1 LRYHRFVVWTAL
13 QFCLLIKTVAVT
25 RNKVAID
32 ALRKL
37 KRVSL
42 AHLPTP
48 VEQLDRLTTLLKGPR
63 LWVKRDDCTGLA
75 TGGNKTRKIEFLMA
89 DALAKG
95 ADTVITVGAIQSNHA
110 RQVAAAS
117 ARLGLHCVLGL
128 LDAVPDR
135 APAYHVLGNVHL
147 DKLFGAEIRI
157 TPDLED
163 TEDLLDSIAAESTQ
177 QGRRPYLIP
186 LGGSNGLGAA
196 AYAEA
201 FLELLGQ
208 FEELQES
215 LDAIVVPIVS
225 GGTLAGLSLGAAL
238 SGWEGRIIG
247 VSASDQS
254 ERAIQRV
261 NIPRRAAAE
270 MLGMAIEMIEQ
281 TPLVIDDRF
290 IGKGYGIPTPEG
302 IQAIELLARQ
312 EGLLLD
318 PVYTGKAMAG
328 LLTLVRENYFKGDVK
343 NLLFWHTG
351 GSVALHAYPE
361 IADHFDQKTEDQKLT
376 RDFTDFAD

>member
-1 LRYHRFVVWTAL
+1 MP
-13 QFCLLIKTVAVT
+13 CKGEPD
-25 RNKVAID
+25 AID

-37 KRVSL
+37 KRVNL

-48 VEQLDRLTTLLKGPR
+48 VEPLDRISAALGGPR
-63 LWVKRDDCTGLA
+63 IWVKRDDCTGLA
-75 TGGNKTRKIEFLMA
+75 TGGNKTRKVEFLMA

-117 ARLGLHCVLGL
+117 ARLGFRCVLGL

-135 APAYHVLGNVHL
+135 SQVYRALGNVYL
-147 DKLFGAEIRI
+147 DRLFGAEIR
-157 TPDLED
+157 TSPGLED
-163 TEDLLDSIAAESTQ
+163 TTSLLDSIASEMTR
-177 QGRRPYLIP
+177 QGRRPYVIP

-201 FLELLGQ
+201 FLELLYQ
-208 FEELQES
+208 FESLQET
-215 LDAIVVPIVS
+215 LDAIIVPISS
-225 GGTLAGLSLGAAL
+225 GGTLAGLLLGAGL
-238 SGWEGRIIG
+238 SGWRGRIIG
-247 VSASDQS
+247 ISAGDKA

-261 NIPRRAAAE
+261 RKSQVASAAI
-270 MLGMAIEMIEQ
+270 LGASSEIIDQ
-281 TPLVIDDRF
+281 TPMVIDDRF
-290 IGKGYGIPTPEG
+290 VGMGYGIPTPECVH
-302 IQAIELLARQ
+302 AIEFLARR

-328 LLTLVRENYFKGDVK
+328 LLTLIGENHFKTDVR

-361 IADHFDQKTEDQKLT
+361 ITG
-376 RDFTDFAD
+376 DFEKAIGRT

>member
-1 LRYHRFVVWTAL
+1 MPILP
-13 QFCLLIKTVAVT
+13 I
-25 RNKVAID
+25 RNAMSSCTGNANAIG

-37 KRVSL
+37 KRVRL

-48 VEQLDRLTTLLKGPR
+48 LEPLDRLSPLLGGPR
-63 LWVKRDDCTGLA
+63 IWVKRDDCTGLA
-75 TGGNKTRKIEFLMA
+75 TGGNKTRKVEFLMA

-117 ARLGLHCVLGL
+117 ARLGLRCVLGL

-135 APAYHVLGNVHL
+135 SGVYRALGNVYL
-147 DKLFGAEIRI
+147 DRLFGAEVRI
-157 TPDLED
+157 IPELED
-163 TEDLLDSIAAESTQ
+163 TTPLLDSIASELMQ

-196 AYAEA
+196 AYAIA
-201 FLELLGQ
+201 FLELLDQ
-208 FEELQES
+208 FERLQER
-215 LDAIVVPIVS
+215 LDAIVVPTVS
-225 GGTLAGLSLGAAL
+225 GGTMAGLLLGAAL
-238 SGWEGRIIG
+238 SEWRGRIIG
-247 VSASDQS
+247 ISAGDKT

-261 NIPRRAAAE
+261 RTPQLAAAE
-270 MLGMAIEMIEQ
+270 MIGASSEVVGQM
-281 TPLVIDDRF
+281 PVVIDDRF
-290 IGKGYGIPTPEG
+290 FGQGYGIPTPECVR
-302 IQAIELLARQ
+302 AIELLAHK

-328 LLTLVRENYFKGDVK
+328 LVTLVCENYFKAHVR

-361 IADHFDQKTEDQKLT
+361 IASHLEDAT
-376 RDFTDFAD
+376 

>member
-1 LRYHRFVVWTAL
+1 M
-13 QFCLLIKTVAVT
+13 AVT
-25 RNKVAID
+25 RNEVAID
-32 ALRKL
+32 ALRQL
-37 KRVSL
+37 KRVRL

-48 VEQLDRLTTLLKGPR
+48 VEQLNRLTTLLKGPR

-75 TGGNKTRKIEFLMA
+75 TGGNKTRKIEFLLA
-89 DALAKG
+89 DALTKST
-95 ADTVITVGAIQSNHA
+95 DTVITVGAIQSNHA

-135 APAYHVLGNVHL
+135 ALDYRVLGNVLL

-157 TPDLED
+157 IPDLEETGD
-163 TEDLLDSIAAESTQ
+163 WLNSIAAELTQ
-177 QGRRPYLIP
+177 QGRRPYVIP

-201 FLELLGQ
+201 FLELLSQ
-208 FEELQES
+208 FEEMQEP

-225 GGTLAGLSLGAAL
+225 GGTLAGLSLGAAI
-238 SGWEGRIIG
+238 SGWKGRLIG
-247 VSASDQS
+247 ISASDPS
-254 ERAIQRV
+254 ARAIQRV
-261 NIPRRAAAE
+261 NMPRRAAAE
-270 MLGMAIEMIEQ
+270 ILGVASETIEQ
-281 TPLVIDDRF
+281 IPLLIDDRF
-290 IGKGYGIPTPEG
+290 VGKGYGIPTPEG
-302 IQAIELLARQ
+302 IQAIELLACQ

-328 LLTLVRENYFKGDVK
+328 LLALVRENYFDGDVK

-361 IADHFDQKTEDQKLT
+361 IADDLDRKSKIY
-376 RDFTDFAD
+376 

>member
-1 LRYHRFVVWTAL
+1 MPCKEEPNV
-13 QFCLLIKTVAVT
+13 
-25 RNKVAID
+25 ID

-48 VEQLDRLTTLLKGPR
+48 VEPLDRLSAALSGPR
-63 LWVKRDDCTGLA
+63 VWVKRDDCTGLA
-75 TGGNKTRKIEFLMA
+75 TGGNKTRKVEFLMA

-117 ARLGLHCVLGL
+117 ARLGFRCVLGL

-135 APAYHVLGNVHL
+135 SQVYRVLGNVYL
-147 DKLFGAEIRI
+147 DKLFDAEIRI
-157 TPDLED
+157 SPDMED
-163 TEDLLDSIAAESTQ
+163 TTRLLDSIAYEMTL
-177 QGRRPYLIP
+177 QGRRPYVIP

-201 FLELLGQ
+201 FLELLHQ
-208 FEELQES
+208 FESLPET
-215 LDAIVVPIVS
+215 LDAIIVPIVS
-225 GGTLAGLSLGAAL
+225 GGTLAGLLLGAGL
-238 SGWEGRIIG
+238 SGWRGRIIG
-247 VSASDQS
+247 ISASEKA

-261 NIPRRAAAE
+261 RTSQLAAAAI
-270 MLGMAIEMIEQ
+270 LGASGEIIDQ
-281 TPLVIDDRF
+281 TPIVIDDRF
-290 IGKGYGIPTPEG
+290 VGMGYGIPSPDC
-302 IQAIELLARQ
+302 IRAIEFLARK

-328 LLTLVRENYFKGDVK
+328 LITLIRENYFKADVK

-361 IADHFDQKTEDQKLT
+361 ITG
-376 RDFTDFAD
+376 DFEKATWRA

>member
-1 LRYHRFVVWTAL
+1 MPFKEGT
-13 QFCLLIKTVAVT
+13 
-25 RNKVAID
+25 NAIET
-32 ALRKL
+32 LRKL

-48 VEQLDRLTTLLKGPR
+48 VEPLNRLSAMLGGPR
-63 LWVKRDDCTGLA
+63 VWVKRDDCTGLA
-75 TGGNKTRKIEFLMA
+75 TGGNKTRKLEFLMA

-95 ADTVITVGAIQSNHA
+95 ADTVVTVGAIQSNHA

-117 ARLGLHCVLGL
+117 ARLGLRCVLGL

-135 APAYHVLGNVHL
+135 SQVYRVLGNVLL
-147 DKLFGAEIRI
+147 DKLFDAEIRMW
-157 TPDLED
+157 PDLEE
-163 TEDLLDSIAAESTQ
+163 TTPALDSIANELSL
-177 QGRRPYLIP
+177 QGRRPYVIP

-201 FLELLGQ
+201 FLELLAQ
-208 FEELQES
+208 FQTLQET
-215 LDAIVVPIVS
+215 LNAIVVPIVS
-225 GGTLAGLSLGAAL
+225 GGTLAGLLLGAGL
-238 SGWEGRIIG
+238 SKWQGKIIG
-247 VSASDQS
+247 ISASDKT

-261 NIPRRAAAE
+261 RTPRLAAAE
-270 MLGMAIEMIEQ
+270 ILGASGEIIDQ
-281 TPLVIDDRF
+281 TPIVVDDRF
-290 IGKGYGIPTPEG
+290 VGEGYGIPSLECV
-302 IQAIELLARQ
+302 QAIELLART

-328 LLTLVRENYFKGDVK
+328 LIALIREDYFKADAG

-361 IADHFDQKTEDQKLT
+361 IIGDSEEAT
-376 RDFTDFAD
+376 

>member
-1 LRYHRFVVWTAL
+1 MP
-13 QFCLLIKTVAVT
+13 CKGDP
-25 RNKVAID
+25 NAID

-37 KRVSL
+37 KRVSM

-48 VEQLDRLTTLLKGPR
+48 VEPLDRLSAALGGPR
-63 LWVKRDDCTGLA
+63 IWMKRDDCTGLA

-89 DALAKG
+89 DAVAKG
-95 ADTVITVGAIQSNHA
+95 ADTVVTVGAIQSNHA

-117 ARLGLHCVLGL
+117 ARLGLRCVLGL

-135 APAYHVLGNVHL
+135 SQVYRLLGNVFL
-147 DKLFGAEIRI
+147 DKLFDAEIRI
-157 TPDLED
+157 SPDLED
-163 TEDLLDSIAAESTQ
+163 TEPLLDSIADELSR
-177 QGRRPYLIP
+177 QGRQPYVIP

-201 FLELLGQ
+201 FLELLAQ
-208 FEELQES
+208 FEALQEP
-215 LDAIVVPIVS
+215 LNAIVVPIVS
-225 GGTLAGLSLGAAL
+225 GGTLAGLLLGASL
-238 SGWEGRIIG
+238 SGWRGTMIG
-247 VSASDQS
+247 ISASDKA

-261 NIPRRAAAE
+261 RVPQLAAAE
-270 MLGMAIEMIEQ
+270 ILGASDEIIGQ
-281 TPLVIDDRF
+281 PPIVIDDRF
-290 IGKGYGIPTPEG
+290 VGKGYGIPTPECV
-302 IQAIELLARQ
+302 QAIELLARK

-328 LLTLVRENYFKGDVK
+328 LLTLIRENYFQADVN

-361 IADHFDQKTEDQKLT
+361 IAV
-376 RDFTDFAD
+376 DFEKRTSRRET